1 MTLSTKI
8 LTKSVTLHSLTTK
21 KFKTGMIALSVSM
34 PKEKY
39 TAAYNYL
46 LSGILRRGTKSYPS
60 MASLNRRLD
69 ELFAA
74 TIEIK
79 SVRHAKHESFLI
91 LAELLDNAFSDDGT
105 DIADGVLSVMS
116 ELLTLPLRDEK
127 GFFSEDTLEKE
138 RKIAIDSLEA
148 IINNPKSYAALR
160 AAEIM
165 NRDEKDFL
173 DLCAT
178 IDATKS
184 VTSEAMTEY
193 YEKNILSREIDV
205 FYVGSLSEDEIS
217 EKVLRYFGSHSA
229 TVHDPAPLLDPKIK
243 SREAIYIREPMP
255 VSQGKL
261 VMGFRTGI
269 TAKTPDYYAMLLLSE
284 IYGGSPISKLFMNVR
299 ERMSLCY
306 YCSSSYNMYT
316 GTLSVSSGIEVSDE
330 KKATDAILAELDSI
344 KAGNFSDTELEAARK
359 SLINSY
365 KQIYDNPFDLHSFY
379 SARTAF
385 GVDASLEGCCERIA
399 ALTREDILRAS
410 KGIELDTTYFLC
422 GTKES
427 NGEEGDY
434 DE

>member
-1 MTLSTKI
+1 MTFSTKR
-8 LTKSVTLHSLTTK
+8 LTESVTLHSLTTK
-21 KFKTGMIALSVSM
+21 KFKTGMLALSVSM

-39 TAAYNYL
+39 TSAYNYL
-46 LSGILRRGTKSYPS
+46 LSGVLRRGTKSYPS
-60 MASLNRRLD
+60 MAALNRRLD

-79 SVRHAKHESFLI
+79 SVRHARHESFTV

-116 ELLTLPLRDEK
+116 ELLTLPLRDK
-127 GFFSEDTLEKE
+127 NGLFSEDTLEKE
-138 RKIAIDSLEA
+138 KKIAVDNLES
-148 IINNPKSYAALR
+148 IINNPRGYAALR

-173 DLCAT
+173 DLRST
-178 IDATKS
+178 IDETKS
-184 VTSEAMTEY
+184 VTSKMMTEY
-193 YEKNILSREIDV
+193 YEKNILSRNIDL
-205 FYVGSLSEDEIS
+205 FYVGSLTEDEIAGRILTHFD
-217 EKVLRYFGSHSA
+217 EHRA
-229 TVHDPAPLLDPKIK
+229 TAITPAPSLEPKLV
-243 SREAIYIREPMP
+243 SREAVYLSEPMP

-306 YCSSSYNMYT
+306 YCSSAYNMYT

-330 KKATDAILAELDSI
+330 KKTTDAILSELDAI
-344 KAGNFSDTELEAARK
+344 KSGDFSDTELDAAKK

-365 KQIYDNPFDLHSFY
+365 RQMLDNPFDLHSFY
-379 SARTAF
+379 SARVAF
-385 GVDASLEGCCERIA
+385 GIDASIDGCCKKISS
-399 ALTREDILRAS
+399 LTREDVLRVARD
-410 KGIELDTTYFLC
+410 IELDTTYFLL
-422 GTKES
+422 GTKA
-427 NGEEGDY
+427 GEEDGY